1 MRLFE
6 KMTKILR
13 ENDLAKSYA
22 EYVIDDYKSLEV
34 KLNKWREVSLTLSK
48 TRRKNQ
54 VNERK
59 ELVEHLFRILD
70 YFESSYTTYIY
81 DLYDLC
87 HYLKNNPS
95 INPTK
100 KASNKILLAI
110 NTKQQ
115 LRKEFETIYTTFKNM
130 AKKLDDIPMKEIL
143 KRMREVFDFNSTK
156 TNEELKY
163 VEEKYQ
169 PIRYYDSTTMTIRTT

>member
-1 MRLFE
+1 
-6 KMTKILR
+6 MTKILR
-13 ENDLAKSYA
+13 DNDLAESFA

-34 KLNKWREVSLTLSK
+34 KLNKWREVSSILSQ

-54 VNERK
+54 ADERK

-70 YFESSYTTYIY
+70 YFETSYTTYLY

-87 HYLKNNPS
+87 CYLKNNPN

-100 KASNKILLAI
+100 KVSNKLLLAI
-110 NTKQQ
+110 NTKMQ
-115 LRKEFETIYTTFKNM
+115 LRKELETIYRNFKSM
-130 AKKLDDIPMKEIL
+130 AKKLDDIPLKEIL

-156 TNEELKY
+156 TNEESKY

-169 PIRYYDSTTMTIRTT
+169 PIRYYDSTTMTIRII